1 MLFNQNEDD
10 VDYDDPFSVQSKI
23 EDSWWLT
30 NHSCKYL
37 LCCLVRKDCKDIN
50 TKPCQQPPGNTR
62 KVVRKEKTTAIELE
76 RSVAK
81 LGRPAEKNGDVDLQ
95 LKKVRLSGMQAHAEK
110 IIVDTISTQ
119 IKNLKENADVY
130 KSVHGESVY
139 NNLLVSLIS
148 KMTGGGST
156 TTNTNSVGTP
166 TSVFALSSGENTM
179 LDEDD
184 NDEDE

>member
-1 MLFNQNEDD
+1 M
-10 VDYDDPFSVQSKI
+10 
-23 EDSWWLT
+23 T

-50 TKPCQQPPGNTR
+50 TQPCQQPPGNTR
-62 KVVRKEKTTAIELE
+62 KAARKEKTTAIELE

-81 LGRPAEKNGDVDLQ
+81 LDRPVEKYGDVDYQ

-148 KMTGGGST
+148 KMTGGGIT
-156 TTNTNSVGTP
+156 TNSVGTP
-166 TSVFALSSGENTM
+166 TSVFALSTSGKNTM

-184 NDEDE
+184 IDEDE